1 MDQASWTHL
10 ILTLQETGLC
20 NFITQMRKWWHREL
34 EELSEITQ
42 VLIQTQGSNPG
53 PRRPQC
59 MLHPAPDAPLVLAQ
73 VSSGVNTRTWSQAC
87 ETLAQIWAHT
97 VQVMLGVIL
106 SLSECPNPMI
116 LPLVT
121 LKEKEHGQLCLALV
135 GPAPPVVLEPVPQRK
150 QHNHHLSERPRNV
163 VLTIITSALNLI
175 AWLSCCFSPWLDFMK
190 LKYTDK
196 RGLVILLYLLCM
208 LWKSK
213 YRIRAAKLTSPG
225 CVTGRVRVVVWVEVL
240 REETGSCPLC
250 ALRSWKDLG
259 VGHYDIIDKYTS
271 ELR

>member
-1 MDQASWTHL
+1 MM
-10 ILTLQETGLC
+10 
-20 NFITQMRKWWHREL
+20 TQRARRAVWDHT
-34 EELSEITQ
+34 SANTD
-42 VLIQTQGSNPG
+42 PG
-53 PRRPQC
+53 FKPRPSTATVC
-59 MLHPAPDAPLVLAQ
+59 MLHPAPDAPLVLAHF
-73 VSSGVNTRTWSQAC
+73 SSGVNTRTWSQAC

-106 SLSECPNPMI
+106 SLSECPNPMS

-121 LKEKEHGQLCLALV
+121 LKEKEHGHLCLAPV
-135 GPAPPVVLEPVPQRK
+135 GPAPPVVLQPVPQRK
-150 QHNHHLSERPRNV
+150 HHNHYLSERPRNV

-190 LKYTDK
+190 LKYTEK

-225 CVTGRVRVVVWVEVL
+225 CVTGRVRVVVWLEVL

-250 ALRSWKDLG
+250 ALRNWKDLR
-259 VGHYDIIDKYTS
+259 VGQLWHH
-271 ELR
+271 R